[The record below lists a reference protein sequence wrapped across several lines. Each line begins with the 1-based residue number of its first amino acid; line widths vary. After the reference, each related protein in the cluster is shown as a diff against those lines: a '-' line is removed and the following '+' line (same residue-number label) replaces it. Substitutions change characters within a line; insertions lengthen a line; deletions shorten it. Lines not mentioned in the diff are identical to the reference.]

1 MHGIEAGTGNDVTGP
16 EMRSRVA
23 RSGIGAAENHVTR

>member
-16 EMRSRVA
+16 EMTSSTE
-23 RSGIGAAENHVTR
+23 RSGIGAE